1 MRILR
6 HIARL
11 ASGALGIQ
19 RPKERSDYK
28 CTWQQLSST
37 EDAAKTF
44 VSGTVDEAQFAA
56 TGAATVDL
64 LRSFVGIH
72 PTDVFLE
79 IGCGV
84 GRVGRALAPLCQ
96 TWIGTDISG
105 NMVAHARRRLRDLPN
120 VQVLELGGAA
130 LAEIPSESVDVVYC
144 TVVFMHLY
152 EWDRCRYV
160 YEAYRVLK
168 PGGRIFYDNVDVA
181 TSHGK
186 RMFDE
191 ALSVEPR
198 HRPPYM
204 SMTSSGDELEAYA
217 RWAGFESIRVH
228 RWHDAWVG
236 VSAVKGAPLP
246 SPKDDARRPGGMQPV
261 Q

>member
-1 MRILR
+1 MLNIFRRMASLPSRALR
-6 HIARL
+6 TQPMA
-11 ASGALGIQ
+11 
-19 RPKERSDYK
+19 ERSDYK
-28 CTWQQLSST
+28 GTWQQLSSS
-37 EDAAKTF
+37 EYDAKAF
-44 VSGTVDEAQFAA
+44 VSGTADEAHFTS
-56 TGAATVDL
+56 TGLATVEL

-72 PTDVFLE
+72 ATDVFLE

-84 GRVGRALAPLCQ
+84 GRVGRALAPLCK

-105 NMVAHARRRLRDLPN
+105 NMVAHERRRLQDLPN
-120 VQVLELGGAA
+120 VQVTELSGAA
-130 LAEIPSESVDVVYC
+130 LKEIPSESVDVVYS

-160 YEAYRVLK
+160 YDAYRILK

-181 TSHGK
+181 SSHGK

-191 ALSVEPR
+191 ALAVDPSK
-198 HRPPYM
+198 RPAYM

-217 RWAGFESIRVH
+217 RWAGFENIRVH

-236 VSAVKGAPLP
+236 VSAGKGSP
-246 SPKDDARRPGGMQPV
+246 SR
-261 Q
+261 

>member
-1 MRILR
+1 MMKLWSRIASLT
-6 HIARL
+6 ARV
-11 ASGALGIQ
+11 AGGGSITD
-19 RPKERSDYK
+19 RSNYK
-28 CTWQQLSST
+28 GTWQGLSTTETNAKRFVAGTADEDHFTST
-37 EDAAKTF
+37 
-44 VSGTVDEAQFAA
+44 GT
-56 TGAATVDL
+56 ATVEL

-84 GRVGRALAPLCQ
+84 GRVGRALAPLCK
-96 TWIGTDISG
+96 TWVGTDISG
-105 NMVAHARRRLRDLPN
+105 NMVAHARHRLRDLAN
-120 VQVLELGGAA
+120 VQVTELSGAA
-130 LAEIPSESVDVVYC
+130 LKEIPSASADVVYS

-160 YEAYRVLK
+160 YDAFRVLK

-181 TSHGK
+181 SAHGK

-191 ALSVEPR
+191 ALAVDPSK
-198 HRPPYM
+198 RPAYM

-217 RWAGFESIRVH
+217 RWAGFEHIAVH

-236 VSAVKGAPLP
+236 VSAVKPVAPP
-246 SPKDDARRPGGMQPV
+246 AS
-261 Q
+261 